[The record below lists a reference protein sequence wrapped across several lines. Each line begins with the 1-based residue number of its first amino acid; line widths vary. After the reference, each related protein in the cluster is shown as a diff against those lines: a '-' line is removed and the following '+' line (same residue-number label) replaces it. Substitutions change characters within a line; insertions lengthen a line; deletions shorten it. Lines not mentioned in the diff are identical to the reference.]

1 MNQMADQQMAHTRSK
16 RSGIVTAAGGA
27 AIRAS
32 VSFPSELYES
42 LEEIARHKKV
52 SLAWV
57 IREAAERYA
66 AVERTSLKP
75 EAKP

>member
-1 MNQMADQQMAHTRSK
+1 MSTPRHRK
-16 RSGIVTAAGGA
+16 SGIVSAESGT

-32 VSFPSELYES
+32 VSFPSDLYAS

-66 AVERTSLKP
+66 EIERSLPKP
-75 EAKP
+75 EEKS

>member
-1 MNQMADQQMAHTRSK
+1 MAPTRSK

-66 AVERTSLKP
+66 ALERTLPKP
-75 EAKP
+75 DGKS

>member
-1 MNQMADQQMAHTRSK
+1 MPSSRSK
-16 RSGIVTAAGGA
+16 RSGIVTAEGGA

-32 VSFPSELYES
+32 VSFPSDLYEF

-66 AVERTSLKP
+66 TVERPLLKP
-75 EAKP
+75 EGKS

>member
-1 MNQMADQQMAHTRSK
+1 MMSPSRSK

-27 AIRAS
+27 AVRAS
-32 VSFPSELYES
+32 VSFPSDLYES

-75 EAKP
+75 EGKP

>member
-1 MNQMADQQMAHTRSK
+1 MSSSRSK

-42 LEEIARHKKV
+42 LDEIARHKKV

-57 IREAAERYA
+57 IREAAEQYA
-66 AVERTSLKP
+66 AVERTSLKL
-75 EAKP
+75 EGKP

>member
-1 MNQMADQQMAHTRSK
+1 MASTRSK

-66 AVERTSLKP
+66 AVERTSLRTEGEP
-75 EAKP
+75 

>member
-1 MNQMADQQMAHTRSK
+1 M
-16 RSGIVTAAGGA
+16 
-27 AIRAS
+27 
-32 VSFPSELYES
+32 SFPSDLHRA

-66 AVERTSLKP
+66 AVERTLLKP
-75 EAKP
+75 EGKP

>member
-1 MNQMADQQMAHTRSK
+1 MSPSRSK

-27 AIRAS
+27 AVRAS
-32 VSFPSELYES
+32 VSFPSDLYES

-75 EAKP
+75 EGKP

>member
-1 MNQMADQQMAHTRSK
+1 MMSSSRSK
-16 RSGIVTAAGGA
+16 KSGVVTAGGEA

-32 VSFPSELYES
+32 VSFPSNLYES
-42 LEEIARHKKV
+42 LEEIARNKKV

-66 AVERTSLKP
+66 ATERTLFKP
-75 EAKP
+75 EAHS

>member
-1 MNQMADQQMAHTRSK
+1 MSPSKSK

-27 AIRAS
+27 AVRAS
-32 VSFPSELYES
+32 VSFPSDLYES
-42 LEEIARHKKV
+42 LEAIARHKKV

-66 AVERTSLKP
+66 ATERALKP
-75 EAKP
+75 EGKL

>member
-1 MNQMADQQMAHTRSK
+1 MAPTRSK
-16 RSGIVTAAGGA
+16 RSGIVTAGGGA

-42 LEEIARHKKV
+42 LEEIARQKKV

-66 AVERTSLKP
+66 AVERTSLKL
-75 EAKP
+75 EGKP

>member
-1 MNQMADQQMAHTRSK
+1 MMSPSRSK

-27 AIRAS
+27 AVRAS
-32 VSFPSELYES
+32 VSFPSDLYES
-42 LEEIARHKKV
+42 LEEIARNKKV

-66 AVERTSLKP
+66 AVERALLKP
-75 EAKP
+75 EGRP

>member
-1 MNQMADQQMAHTRSK
+1 MAPIRSK
-16 RSGIVTAAGGA
+16 RSGIVTAAGTA

-66 AVERTSLKP
+66 EVERTSLKP
-75 EAKP
+75 KGKP

>member
-1 MNQMADQQMAHTRSK
+1 MMSPSRSK
-16 RSGIVTAAGGA
+16 RSGIITAAGGA
-27 AIRAS
+27 AVRAS
-32 VSFPSELYES
+32 VSFPSDLYES

-66 AVERTSLKP
+66 AVERTSLNPEGKP
-75 EAKP
+75 

>member
-1 MNQMADQQMAHTRSK
+1 MRSRSRNK
-16 RSGIVTAAGGA
+16 RSGIVATADEA

-32 VSFPSELYES
+32 VSFPSNLYES

-66 AVERTSLKP
+66 AIERTSLKP
-75 EAKP
+75 QGKQ

>member
-1 MNQMADQQMAHTRSK
+1 MSPSKRK
-16 RSGIVTAAGGA
+16 RSGILAASGGA

-32 VSFPSELYES
+32 VSFPLDLYES

-66 AVERTSLKP
+66 AIERSSGKP
-75 EAKP
+75 ERKP

>member
-1 MNQMADQQMAHTRSK
+1 MNQMADKRMASTRSK
-16 RSGIVTAAGGA
+16 RSGIVTAAGGGA
-27 AIRAS
+27 KRAS

-42 LEEIARHKKV
+42 LEEIARQKKV

-66 AVERTSLKP
+66 AAERTSLKP
-75 EAKP
+75 EGKP

>member
-1 MNQMADQQMAHTRSK
+1 MSHSK
-16 RSGIVTAAGGA
+16 HRRGGIVSAESGA

-32 VSFPSELYES
+32 VSFPSDLYAS
-42 LEEIARHKKV
+42 LEEIARTKKV

-66 AVERTSLKP
+66 AIERFSIKTEEKP
-75 EAKP
+75 

>member
-1 MNQMADQQMAHTRSK
+1 MSPSRSK

-27 AIRAS
+27 AVRAS
-32 VSFPSELYES
+32 VSFPSDLYES

-66 AVERTSLKP
+66 VVERALLKP
-75 EAKP
+75 EGRP

>member
-1 MNQMADQQMAHTRSK
+1 MSPSRGK
-16 RSGIVTAAGGA
+16 RSGTVTAAGGA

-32 VSFPSELYES
+32 VSFPSDLYES

-75 EAKP
+75 EGKP

>member
-1 MNQMADQQMAHTRSK
+1 MSPSKSK

-27 AIRAS
+27 AVRAS
-32 VSFPSELYES
+32 VSFPSDLYES
-42 LEEIARHKKV
+42 LEAIAWHKKV

-66 AVERTSLKP
+66 ATEHALKP
-75 EAKP
+75 EGKP

>member
-1 MNQMADQQMAHTRSK
+1 MSSSRSK

-27 AIRAS
+27 AVRAS
-32 VSFPSELYES
+32 VSFPSDLYEC

-57 IREAAERYA
+57 IREAAEQYA
-66 AVERTSLKP
+66 AVERTLLKP
-75 EAKP
+75 EGKA

>member
-1 MNQMADQQMAHTRSK
+1 MISPSRSK
-16 RSGIVTAAGGA
+16 RSGVVTAAGGA

-32 VSFPSELYES
+32 VSFPSDLYES

-75 EAKP
+75 EGKP

>member
-1 MNQMADQQMAHTRSK
+1 MADERMSPTRSK

-75 EAKP
+75 VGKP

>member
-1 MNQMADQQMAHTRSK
+1 M
-16 RSGIVTAAGGA
+16 
-27 AIRAS
+27 RAS
-32 VSFPSELYES
+32 VSFPSDLYES

-66 AVERTSLKP
+66 AVERAMLKP
-75 EAKP
+75 EGKP

>member
-1 MNQMADQQMAHTRSK
+1 MPPSKSK

-32 VSFPSELYES
+32 VSFPSDLYES

-66 AVERTSLKP
+66 AVERTSLKR
-75 EAKP
+75 EGKP

>member
-1 MNQMADQQMAHTRSK
+1 MMASSRSK
-16 RSGIVTAAGGA
+16 RSGIVTAAGEA
-27 AIRAS
+27 AVRAS
-32 VSFPSELYES
+32 VSFPSDLYET

-66 AVERTSLKP
+66 AVEQTLLKP
-75 EAKP
+75 EGK

>member
-1 MNQMADQQMAHTRSK
+1 MSPSKRK
-16 RSGIVTAAGGA
+16 RSGIVSAASGT

-32 VSFPSELYES
+32 VSFPPDLYES
-42 LEEIARHKKV
+42 LEEIARRKKV

-66 AVERTSLKP
+66 GDALPSWRA
-75 EAKP
+75 EANK